1 MLPRTN
7 VELRVHSLN
16 LPSSRGTVKVAS
28 NESVDTL
35 SRELLG
41 AHSRS
46 PAERNLSAGV
56 DEVVNGEANGELGA
70 LAGDEGGLAAECVAA
85 QWDAGQP
92 VDAVAGVGEIGG
104 EEGVG
109 RGVGVG
115 AEERAVAVGQV
126 GGCRVGEA
134 ERACGS

>member
-1 MLPRTN
+1 VLPRTN
-7 VELRVHSLN
+7 IELRVHGLN
-16 LPSSRGTVKVAS
+16 LPSSRRAVKVAS
-28 NESVDTL
+28 NESVDTF

-46 PAERNLSAGV
+46 PAERNLRAGV
-56 DEVVNGEANGELGA
+56 DDVVNREADWELGA
-70 LAGDEGGLAAECVAA
+70 LAGDEGGLAAECVAS

-92 VDAVAGVGEIGG
+92 VDAVAGVGEVGC

-109 RGVGVG
+109 CGVGVG

-134 ERACGS
+134 ESSCGS